1 MRRGLSVLAITL
13 LALTASVPEAT
24 ARGRRHA
31 RRACCPPCRV
41 ICWPC
46 EQCVSGVPPG
56 ASISPTSP
64 RLTWASASRYDQPG
78 VPARVIRSAKGR
90 TYRAIAT
97 TEKDRFEHAPASI
110 PPGIA
115 EAARAAPGDIYI
127 GHDRKAAK
135 LSVASGSSDEFPL
148 VQNVLATLRPDDE
161 MRHYHPPI
169 TRDADSERVTEEQRN
184 VAVDAYLYAAKK
196 ESNDNDF
203 HLILGDDPSLGD
215 GPYMNAEISGL
226 PTDGPFRSKLTTAR
240 GQFKDLINLS
250 ESQLP
255 GTGQYERYEPP
266 IPVRVSGSLFYDVD
280 HLPGAVGP
288 AYAKPDTAWEIHPIT
303 AIAER

>member
-1 MRRGLSVLAITL
+1 MRRSLSVLAVTL
-13 LALTASVPEAT
+13 FALTASVPDAT

-31 RRACCPPCRV
+31 WRPCCSPCRLTY
-41 ICWPC
+41 WPC
-46 EQCVSGVPPG
+46 DPCITRAPAG
-56 ASISPTSP
+56 ASVPISS
-64 RLTWASASRYDQPG
+64 RLAWASASRYDQPG
-78 VPARVIRSAKGR
+78 VPTRIIRSAAGR

-135 LSVASGSSDEFPL
+135 LSVGTGSPEEFPL
-148 VQNVLATLRPDDE
+148 VQNVLATLRSDDE
-161 MRHYHPPI
+161 MMNYDPPI
-169 TRDADSERVTEEQRN
+169 TRDADSQRVTEEQRN

-196 ESNDNDF
+196 ETNDNDF
-203 HLILGDDPSLGD
+203 HLILGDDPSLGG

-226 PTDGPFRSKLTTAR
+226 PTGGPFRGKLTTAR
-240 GQFKDLINLS
+240 GQFKDLINLT
-250 ESQLP
+250 EAQLP
-255 GTGQYERYEPP
+255 GTGKYERYEPP

-280 HLPGAVGP
+280 HPPGAVGP